1 VDDAQALVRFL
12 AAQIGQPQPGER
24 ASEHADRR
32 HHGARRGDGRPWR
45 SCYDSMMHQ
54 RSTLTAAALAAILA
68 TACASGPRPVA
79 PAAPASPP
87 TAASPATPAAV
98 PAPSPAAPATAA
110 PAPATTPAQ
119 PTAIRWARSSAE
131 HEAALL
137 QAFGLATRL
146 VEQQAASRAP
156 GTWAV
161 ISDADETLID
171 NSEYMK
177 ERAALGQ
184 PFTRPTWKAW
194 CARRAATPLAGA
206 LEFAARVRALGG
218 RLAIVTNRTGDECPD
233 TDANLRSIGL
243 PFDALL
249 CRVSLTDLGKES
261 RFSAVQA
268 GTAAPGLPPLEVVLY
283 VGDNVFDFPGLRQE
297 HRESKQ
303 KLAAFGSRFVI
314 IPNPM
319 YGSWERLPER

>member
-1 VDDAQALVRFL
+1 MQKRFSLTALALVAVL
-12 AAQIGQPQPGER
+12 AA
-24 ASEHADRR
+24 
-32 HHGARRGDGRPWR
+32 
-45 SCYDSMMHQ
+45 
-54 RSTLTAAALAAILA
+54 
-68 TACASGPRPVA
+68 ACASGPRPSA
-79 PAAPASPP
+79 PAAPASPLAP
-87 TAASPATPAAV
+87 SAPAASPAA
-98 PAPSPAAPATAA
+98 PAPSPATPGAAQAPPSA
-110 PAPATTPAQ
+110 PEQ
-119 PTAIRWARSSAE
+119 PTAIRWVRGSAE

-146 VEQQAASRAP
+146 VEQQAATRAP

-171 NSEYMK
+171 NSQYMK

-206 LEFAARVRALGG
+206 VEFAARVRALGG

-233 TDANLRSIGL
+233 TDANLRAIGL

-249 CRVSLTDLGKES
+249 CRVSQTELGKES
-261 RFSAVQA
+261 RFSAVEA
-268 GTAAPGLPPLEVVLY
+268 GTATPGLPPLEVVLY

-297 HRESKQ
+297 HRESKER
-303 KLAAFGSRFVI
+303 LAAFGSRFVI

>member
-1 VDDAQALVRFL
+1 
-12 AAQIGQPQPGER
+12 
-24 ASEHADRR
+24 
-32 HHGARRGDGRPWR
+32 
-45 SCYDSMMHQ
+45 MMRL
-54 RSTLTAAALAAILA
+54 RSTFTAVTLASLLA
-68 TACASGPRPVA
+68 PACASGPRPAA
-79 PAAPASPP
+79 PAAPASP
-87 TAASPATPAAV
+87 AASASAAAPPAVPAPAAPGAAV
-98 PAPSPAAPATAA
+98 PAPATA
-110 PAPATTPAQ
+110 PPQ
-119 PTAIRWARSSAE
+119 PTAIRWVRSSAE

-146 VEQQAASRAP
+146 VEQQAAVRAP

-161 ISDADETLID
+161 VSDADETLID

-177 ERAALGQ
+177 ERAALGL

-194 CARRAATPLAGA
+194 CARRTATPLAGA

-233 TDANLRSIGL
+233 TDANLRAIGL

-249 CRVSLTDLGKES
+249 CRVSQTELGKES
-261 RFSAVQA
+261 RFSAVEA

-283 VGDNVFDFPGLRQE
+283 VGDNVFDFPG
-297 HRESKQ
+297 
-303 KLAAFGSRFVI
+303 FVI